1 MNVLHAGPIVVRY
14 ENGFLRRISYG
25 GDEVI
30 RMIYFAVRDHNWN
43 TLTHQID
50 NENISIE
57 KDRFSITYDCQHLEG
72 GVTIMEWKVEIAGI
86 PDGTIKFSID
96 GAVHETFRKNRA
108 GFCVLHP
115 LNIAGNTIELTHP
128 DLSQSALRA
137 PTLIAADNPF
147 KNITAMDWDVAGR
160 DFQLRFEGDIFETED
175 QRNWGDASFKTF
187 CTPLDR
193 PFPVEL
199 KKGSKVHQ
207 KITFRPLKNLDP
219 LPAASPVVVLTES
232 GKKGIMPLL
241 GIGASTEVSMLS
253 ESAAGA
259 LRRLRLS
266 HYRVDVH
273 PGSETF
279 ATDLSRA
286 YENAYSLGMPLEVA
300 VHLTDDFGEELE
312 AFMTI
317 CLQNK
322 VRLKKV
328 LLLSSHGMVTRQPA
342 IDRVMTLKS
351 AFPRTL
357 FGAGTNHNFNELNKE
372 RFRPDNLDFISFAM
386 DPQEHAAD
394 DLTILENAATLED
407 LVGSALAIYRG
418 LQVHLSPLALRKR
431 FNPYATNPAD
441 FFIAEEKKADPRQ
454 KEPFAAAWALASMIS
469 LARGGAASVTAFQ
482 TAGNQ
487 GIVSDEGR
495 PYPVHDVIKN
505 LAAFQGKP
513 VSILDSGDPLSCQ
526 GMLLQDKV
534 LAVVN
539 LTDEEKTV
547 QWDDVRHS
555 LPPRAVQF
563 QPLNRAQ

>member
-1 MNVLHAGPIVVRY
+1 MPLRLKTLYLNEQGVLHYQPFLIIFTRANHTKSMNVLHAGPIVVRY

-199 KKGSKVHQ
+199 NKGSKVHQ

-407 LVGSALAIYRG
+407 LVGSALAI
-418 LQVHLSPLALRKR
+418 
-431 FNPYATNPAD
+431 
-441 FFIAEEKKADPRQ
+441 
-454 KEPFAAAWALASMIS
+454 
-469 LARGGAASVTAFQ
+469 
-482 TAGNQ
+482 
-487 GIVSDEGR
+487 
-495 PYPVHDVIKN
+495 
-505 LAAFQGKP
+505 
-513 VSILDSGDPLSCQ
+513 
-526 GMLLQDKV
+526 
-534 LAVVN
+534 
-539 LTDEEKTV
+539 
-547 QWDDVRHS
+547 
-555 LPPRAVQF
+555 
-563 QPLNRAQ
+563 